1 VSSRSLGSSVMR
13 RCSSGSDGPNFDHDP
28 NPIGRSCDPPR
39 ITWQFRRAEAMI
51 LYSENVIYRNKE
63 SMPGL

>member
-1 VSSRSLGSSVMR
+1 MR

-28 NPIGRSCDPPR
+28 NPIGQSCDPPR
-39 ITWQFRRAEAMI
+39 IAWQFRRADAMI

-63 SMPGL
+63 SMSDL